1 MLNIEDKIE
10 NLIKYFR
17 MRSNI
22 VAVWIIGSYGTEHQR
37 EESDIDFAILFDKE
51 IKILEEMSIAGDI
64 TEILNEENIEIVN
77 LNKRTPITL
86 QFRTIKEGRILYES
100 DYIQVCDYIEQVIK
114 QYQNS
119 RYYIET
125 FNKDYFGIFKI

>member
-77 LNKRTPITL
+77 LDKRTPITL

-100 DYIQVCDYIEQVIK
+100 DYIKVCDYIEQVIK
-114 QYQNS
+114 QYQSS

-125 FNKDYFGIFKI
+125 FNKDYFGSFNI